1 MKWEE
6 LRLSNFGLTLQ
17 YPTST
22 PSGQQVRFDDIRLH
36 AQSEDG
42 TEVYFEVTRHLN
54 MPAASLYEKE
64 RDSLIS
70 LRQAMVTD
78 LSKTNLAGLPAHEYA
93 FTWNC
98 NERNIFLVE
107 QAEWLYRVIYDPR
120 SPINVEIVGSIQ
132 FAKSS

>member
-42 TEVYFEVTRHLN
+42 REVYFEVTRHLN

-64 RDSLIS
+64 RETVIN
-70 LRQAMVTD
+70 LRQAIVTD
-78 LSKTNLAGLPAHEYA
+78 LAKTTFAELPAHEYS
-93 FTWNC
+93 FTWNG
-98 NERNIFLVE
+98 NERKVVLVE
-107 QAEWLYRVIYDPR
+107 HGEWLYRVIYDPR
-120 SPINVEIVGSIQ
+120 SPINLDIVATIRL
-132 FAKSS
+132 A